1 MFLANQKILDQKALV
16 VNEITDKVKNAATFV
31 VFNNNGLNVAEL
43 TELRR
48 KLKES
53 GSEVKIYK
61 NTLVKR
67 ALKPLNIELDDEFN
81 GPKAIAFGTDA
92 LAPIKVVNEF
102 AKEHPALEI
111 KVGYTDGEIIDTKK
125 LAALAS
131 VPGRQELLTMLAG
144 ALMGQVRNLSI
155 ALNMYQEKLEK

>member
-1 MFLANQKILDQKALV
+1 MANQKILDQKKIV
-16 VNEITDKVKNAATFV
+16 IDEITDKVKNATTFV
-31 VFNNNGLNVAEL
+31 VFNNNGLNVSEL

-48 KLKES
+48 KLKET
-53 GSEVKIYK
+53 GSEVKVYK

-67 ALKPLNIELDDEFN
+67 ALKPLNIELEDEFN

-111 KVGYTDGEIIDTKK
+111 KVGYTDGEVIDIKK
-125 LAALAS
+125 LQALAA

-144 ALMGQVRNLSI
+144 ALMGQVRNLSV

>member
-1 MFLANQKILDQKALV
+1 MANQKILDQKALV

-31 VFNNNGLNVAEL
+31 VFNNNGLNVSEL

-48 KLKES
+48 KLKET

-67 ALKPLNIELDDEFN
+67 ALKPLNIDLDDEFN

-125 LAALAS
+125 IQALAA

-144 ALMGQVRNLSI
+144 AMMGTVRNLSI

>member
-1 MFLANQKILDQKALV
+1 MANQKILDQKALV
-16 VNEITDKVKNAATFV
+16 VNEITEKVKNAQTFV

-67 ALKPLNIELDDEFN
+67 ALKPLNIELEDEFN

-125 LAALAS
+125 IAALAS

-144 ALMGQVRNLSI
+144 ALMGTVRNLSI

>member
-1 MFLANQKILDQKALV
+1 MANQKILDQKALV
-16 VNEITDKVKNAATFV
+16 VNEITEKVKNAATFV

-48 KLKES
+48 QLKES

-67 ALKPLNIELDDEFN
+67 ALKPLNIELEDEFN

-125 LAALAS
+125 IAALAS

>member
-1 MFLANQKILDQKALV
+1 MANQKILDQKQLV
-16 VNEITDKVKNAATFV
+16 IDEITDKVKNAATFV
-31 VFNNNGLNVAEL
+31 VFENNGLNVAEL

-48 KLKES
+48 KLKET

-67 ALKPLNIELDDEFN
+67 ALKPLNIELEDEFN

-131 VPGRQELLTMLAG
+131 VPGRKELLTMLAG
-144 ALMGQVRNLSI
+144 AMLGTVRNLSI